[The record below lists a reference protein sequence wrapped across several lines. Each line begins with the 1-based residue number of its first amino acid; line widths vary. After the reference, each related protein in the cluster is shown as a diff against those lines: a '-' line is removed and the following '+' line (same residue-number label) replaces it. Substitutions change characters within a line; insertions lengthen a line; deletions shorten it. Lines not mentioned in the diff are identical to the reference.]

1 MDSSL
6 LPLYLVVANEL
17 EARITA
23 DQYPPGTLLP
33 AERKLAI
40 GFDVSQITIRAA
52 MRILSDKGLI
62 VRRRGIGTTVVEA
75 HPRFVWQLGWLDA
88 LITTIIPSSL
98 SIQSMQTARPPRW
111 VAERF
116 GSAAKVH
123 RMTTLRQRGGQEARP
138 FMTSELFHPLSIGLK
153 MRRSD
158 FERKPTTNSPFV
170 ITVLERKCRIT
181 VTNVRQT
188 MTAELADKASARLFG
203 VRHGDPVLVVT
214 RDYFDAQ
221 ARLVQTGRSRY
232 RTGDVDYVLNLSRS
246 RNARIGSDSH
256 AEPVVSVRKHLTGE
270 Q

>member
-138 FMTSELFHPLSIGLK
+138 FMTSELFHPDAALRFRAEAHDQQSIRHHSLREEMPDYRNERAPNHDCGA
-153 MRRSD
+153 RRQSQC
-158 FERKPTTNSPFV
+158 TPFRG
-170 ITVLERKCRIT
+170 TPR
-181 VTNVRQT
+181 
-188 MTAELADKASARLFG
+188 
-203 VRHGDPVLVVT
+203 
-214 RDYFDAQ
+214 
-221 ARLVQTGRSRY
+221 
-232 RTGDVDYVLNLSRS
+232 
-246 RNARIGSDSH
+246 
-256 AEPVVSVRKHLTGE
+256 
-270 Q
+270 